1 MAPPKGAVMRRRLD
15 TSYHRRMMADRM
27 RDPEFR
33 AEYEMARRA
42 IGVADSKVR
51 PSRARRGSASTD

>member
-1 MAPPKGAVMRRRLD
+1 MRRRLD
-15 TSYHRRMMADRM
+15 ASYHRRMMADRM
-27 RDPEFR
+27 RNPEFR

-51 PSRARRGSASTD
+51 PSRLQRQS

>member
-1 MAPPKGAVMRRRLD
+1 MRRRLD

-33 AEYEMARRA
+33 AEYETARRA

-51 PSRARRGSASTD
+51 PSRPRGGRANTD